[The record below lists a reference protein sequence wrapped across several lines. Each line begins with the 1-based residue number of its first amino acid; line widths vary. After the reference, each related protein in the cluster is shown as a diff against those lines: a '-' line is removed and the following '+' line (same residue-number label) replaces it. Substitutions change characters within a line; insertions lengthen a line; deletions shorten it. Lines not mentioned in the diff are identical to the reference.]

1 VYFKDEVLRG
11 ADFTPRAQT
20 LPGTAAVVNAVAKD
34 KLGMGYGGAAFAK
47 GIKLLK
53 VRREAG
59 APALVPTAATV
70 ADGSYALTRPLY
82 FYLRSK
88 ASGDVAAFIDWA
100 LSPAARPSP
109 PRRAT
114 FP

>member
-1 VYFKDEVLRG
+1 
-11 ADFTPRAQT
+11 
-20 LPGTAAVVNAVAKD
+20 
-34 KLGMGYGGAAFAK
+34 M
-47 GIKLLK
+47 
-53 VRREAG
+53 RREAG

-100 LSPAARPSP
+100 LSPAGQAF
-109 PRRAT
+109 T
-114 FP
+114 TKTGYFPLN